1 MSLSGPGSRLD
12 SHQSDNL
19 ATLRRKGLS
28 FKLATRAN
36 ATVLEYARKLSNP
49 NSKRPVDGEL
59 FMVATSG
66 SSTAIVNTL
75 SLSHG
80 VTAREIELPDY
91 DKDRLEDVG
100 FLTAMTLVLLGNYAQ
115 TGHFGGPLAYTP
127 YAVTSH
133 LVGPDLGGLRYD
145 YRRPKHPYSDRFM
158 LAGGHNAPVTYA
170 LWMILGE
177 ALARKHAL
185 TGDDRYA
192 ADPNTSML
200 SIDALGFRRGR
211 GALDTLLQENDLV
224 DHPLMAQAKIRGIR
238 SLAGHS
244 ETTDLTNDVNGGPS
258 GIGIATSAG
267 KAAFWDIVGA
277 PDSLKIMAIEG
288 EFAMTSGHS
297 QEMKTAAV
305 AQQVGKR
312 LRILLSYNNAGIDD
326 ELVGSVIR
334 PVYDAYRIED
344 QWAAYGW
351 NVMTLDNG
359 NDYDQVVA
367 AFKTME
373 EWDHEDDRPMIV
385 VGKTVKGWWPAAVD
399 GQIPG
404 YGEQVVSYHSH
415 PYNLAMNG
423 DYFVGLA
430 ETFERRF
437 GVEFEG
443 IRDGAVSDDR
453 DRLIQFKKN
462 IDVAMSVLEKN
473 GLGDWIADRLVELGE
488 SVDDSLPLRIDR
500 ATDPFKD
507 PRLAVKNLPV
517 EPQNL
522 TVTNPSTGEEKGLSI
537 KLFEEPGNVRGTRRA
552 ISEIIKW
559 ANYVTNNR
567 FIVVAAD
574 LAESIN
580 VEHGAIW
587 DTFDPVANPSGGRLK
602 AAIQEAGNASTAIGL
617 VGQSVSLDPD
627 EHVGVWALSG
637 TYGAFTPLMYLPS
650 RVWSQQNQDSP
661 FRTGVLHILAGHSG
675 PETAAD
681 ARTHFGIFSPQVWK
695 LFPRGQA
702 ITLSFW
708 DYNDVAPSYFAA
720 AEIAAREKEVGVIV
734 LEVAR
739 PDFPVADRSTFAD
752 TDLRAAAKGFYLIRD
767 FDPDKPRHG
776 SVVVQ
781 GSSSTVNLVSV
792 LPRLEEEGVNV
803 RVIAAISD
811 ELFTRQSQEYQ
822 DSVLPASA
830 KYDMMIVTTGTRRMW
845 PVQNVGPLTDEYS
858 LTSDWDN
865 QWLTGGSESDVIA
878 EAHLDAD
885 SIYAGI
891 KRFANERESRMSRQ
905 RDALAVLG

>member
-1 MSLSGPGSRLD
+1 MA
-12 SHQSDNL
+12 
-19 ATLRRKGLS
+19 AT
-28 FKLATRAN
+28 N
-36 ATVLEYARKLSNP
+36 
-49 NSKRPVDGEL
+49 
-59 FMVATSG
+59 G

-80 VTAREIELPDY
+80 VTRREVELPDY
-91 DKDRLEDVG
+91 DRERIDDVG

-127 YAVTSH
+127 YTVAGH

-170 LWMILGE
+170 LWMIMGE

-185 TGDDRYA
+185 TGDDRYY
-192 ADPNTSML
+192 ADPGTSML

-211 GALDTLLQENDLV
+211 GALDTLLEETGLT
-224 DHPLMAQAKIRGIR
+224 DHPLMAQAAIRGIR

-258 GIGIATSAG
+258 GIGIATAAG

-288 EFAMTSGHS
+288 EFALTSGHS

-312 LRILLSYNNAGIDD
+312 LRILMSYNNAGIDD

-334 PVYDAYRIED
+334 PVYDGYRIED
-344 QWAAYGW
+344 QWASYGW
-351 NVMTLDNG
+351 NVMTLDDG

-367 AFKTME
+367 ALKTME
-373 EWDHEDDRPMIV
+373 DWDHEDDRPMIV
-385 VGKTVKGWWPAAVD
+385 VGKTVKGWWPAAEN
-399 GQIPG
+399 GNIPG

-423 DYFVGLA
+423 DYFQGLA
-430 ETFERRF
+430 ATFEQRF

-453 DRLIQFKKN
+453 ERLLQFKKN
-462 IDVAMSVLEKN
+462 VDVAMSVLEQN
-473 GLGDWIADRLVELGE
+473 GLGDWLADRLVEIGD
-488 SVDDSLPLRIDR
+488 SVDDGLPLRIDR
-500 ATDPFKD
+500 ARDPFQD
-507 PRLAVKNLPV
+507 SRLSVANLPV

-522 TVTNPSTGEEKGLSI
+522 SVTNPSSGETKDLSV

-559 ANYVTNNR
+559 ANYVTENR
-567 FIVVAAD
+567 FVVVAAD

-587 DTFDPVANPSGGRLK
+587 DTFDPVSNPSGGRLK

-637 TYGAFTPLMYLPS
+637 TYGAFTPLMYLPA

-695 LFPRGQA
+695 LFPRDQA

-708 DYNDVAPSYFAA
+708 DYNDVAPGYFAA
-720 AEIAAREKEVGVIV
+720 AEIAARDPKVGVIV

-739 PDFPVADRSTFAD
+739 PDFPVSDRSAFAD
-752 TDLRAAAKGFYLIRD
+752 TDLKAAAKGFYMIRD
-767 FDPDKPRHG
+767 FDPDKPRDG
-776 SVVVQ
+776 YVLVQ
-781 GSSSTVNLVSV
+781 GSSSTVNLMSA
-792 LPRLEEEGVNV
+792 LPRLEAEGVNV
-803 RVIAAISD
+803 RVIAAISE
-811 ELFTRQSQEYQ
+811 ELFRRQPEDYQ
-822 DSVLPASA
+822 KSVLPDGS
-830 KYDMMIVTTGTRRMW
+830 KYDLMVVTTGTRRMW

-865 QWLTGGSESDVIA
+865 QWLTGGTEADVIA
-878 EAHLDAD
+878 EAHLDAE
-885 SIYAGI
+885 SIYNGI
-891 KRFANERESRMSRQ
+891 KRFASERESRLSRQ
-905 RDALAVLG
+905 REALAGLG